1 MCKKIVTPHNEAPRN
16 CKVKEFADGW
26 CHLHHPDN
34 VEEELVRTLRHEE
47 RQMQQAEN
55 RAIGAWVRDKHPA
68 TFEQMRDEV
77 EKARNR
83 GR

>member
-1 MCKKIVTPHNEAPRN
+1 MCKKIVTPYKEAPRN

-26 CHLHHPDN
+26 CYLHHPDN
-34 VEEELVRTLRHEE
+34 VEKELVQKLLYEE

-55 RAIGAWVRDKHPA
+55 RAIGAWVRNKHPVV
-68 TFEQMRDEV
+68 FEQMRDET